1 MDKIQEVQMSIA
13 ALEQMLEND
22 DMSPDELQDA
32 LTKLDE
38 LVSELQALGIS
49 ELDNISQNEITDL
62 L

>member
-38 LVSELQALGIS
+38 LVSELQALGIN

>member
-1 MDKIQEVQMSIA
+1 MSIA

>member
-1 MDKIQEVQMSIA
+1 MDKIQEVQISIA
-13 ALEQMLEND
+13 ALEQMLENN
-22 DMSPDELQDA
+22 DMSPDELHDA
-32 LTKLDE
+32 LAKLDE

>member
-1 MDKIQEVQMSIA
+1 MDKIQEVQMSIT

-38 LVSELQALGIS
+38 LVSELQALGIN

>member
-22 DMSPDELQDA
+22 DMSPDELHDA

-38 LVSELQALGIS
+38 LVSELQALGIN

>member
-1 MDKIQEVQMSIA
+1 MDKIQEVQTSIA

>member
-13 ALEQMLEND
+13 ALEQMLENY